1 MVAGGQGGGGGRGAR
16 GITGRGK
23 PLFVG
28 NFPLPYLPPLHPAL
42 APWPGVCRLQVEL
55 ARCARWCLPVA
66 AMATQ
71 EQGRQC
77 RAAARLSSS
86 PAAATSPTWPAPR
99 CRPLCRPSPPPPNR
113 PLFLTQPPRTPTS
126 LKMGKQA
133 PPALAASLK
142 LAHSPP
148 TPSHPHPLLYPTPPR
163 PGPPG
168 VAPPPSA
175 TSCLHSVACSVAAQ
189 QTHSFVLSGP
199 LQKRRGGFSS
209 PRQ

>member
-1 MVAGGQGGGGGRGAR
+1 MRSVVSASGGDGYTRAGASVPSRGETEFQPR
-16 GITGRGK
+16 CRH
-23 PLFVG
+23 
-28 NFPLPYLPPLHPAL
+28 LPDLAGATVSPALPPLP
-42 APWPGVCRLQVEL
+42 
-55 ARCARWCLPVA
+55 
-66 AMATQ
+66 
-71 EQGRQC
+71 
-77 RAAARLSSS
+77 
-86 PAAATSPTWPAPR
+86 
-99 CRPLCRPSPPPPNR
+99 PPPPNR